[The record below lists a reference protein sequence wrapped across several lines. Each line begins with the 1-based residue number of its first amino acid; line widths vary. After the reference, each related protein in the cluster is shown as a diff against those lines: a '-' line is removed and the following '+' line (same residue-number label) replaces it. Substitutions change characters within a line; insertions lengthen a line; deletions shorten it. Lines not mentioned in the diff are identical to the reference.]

1 MAVQYCRQMGNK
13 CKDPG
18 AAKRLVRLDRV
29 RADDWVIR

>member
-1 MAVQYCRQMGNK
+1 MAVQYCRRMGSK

-29 RADDWVIR
+29 RAADWVVR